1 MKEKFD
7 SLSGREKIAVFSAIF
22 FISATLF
29 WLFIYTP
36 AVESKALLIRK
47 IEKSEKKLAETKA
60 LARELVKIRKEIEL
74 FTARISPGQNSTSP
88 LSRIEQTALSS
99 GIRDKITS
107 MSPSPA
113 IESDGFSEVVVN
125 VSMEQVTLASFAR
138 FVAMLTKGGALSV
151 KRVSISPEYADPSL
165 LSVSIALSFF
175 EVSGA

>member
-1 MKEKFD
+1 MIEKFD
-7 SLSGREKIAVFSAIF
+7 SLSGREKIAVFSALF
-22 FISATLF
+22 FVGATLF

-36 AVESKALLIRK
+36 AVESKALMIRK
-47 IEKSEKKLAETKA
+47 IEKSEKKLAETKT
-60 LARELVKIRKEIEL
+60 LATQLIKIRKEIEL
-74 FTARISPGQNSTSP
+74 FTARISSGHSAISP

-99 GIRDKITS
+99 GVREKITS

-125 VSMEQVTLASFAR
+125 VSMEKVTLASFTR

-175 EVSGA
+175 EVAG